1 MNVFETKESMIM
13 ALDSIRANKF
23 RAIMTIIGVM
33 IGVASVI
40 GMVSLIQGLNTAVSN
55 DIEALGSNVLWVV
68 KYPPNTNWNE
78 LTEKERNR
86 KPITLDEANAIS
98 ANCPSVNGVSPQNY
112 YFRPGGNNVKY
123 KNNSSNRS
131 SIFGTSVDY
140 EAVNN
145 HYIEQGRFF
154 LPSEDFHRAMVC
166 VIGKDL
172 AETLFPAET
181 PIGKSI
187 LVNDNRMRVV
197 GVMEKRRSSLI
208 NSNDNT
214 VILPYGT
221 FEKMYPWEKELMLAV
236 KASKPVLMRTA
247 EDEIR
252 QALRRLRGVKY
263 SDDDDFAVFT
273 QESLL
278 DSYSQLTIGIWIAM
292 MVIASV
298 GLLVGGIG
306 VLNIMLVS
314 VTERTREIGVRKAI
328 GAKRANIF
336 SQFLVEAMTLSGT
349 GGAIGIVF
357 GLLIA
362 FVISA
367 VSPLPMV
374 VPFLWILISFTI
386 SAGVGLLAGIIPA
399 LRAAS
404 VDPIVSLRYE

>member
-1 MNVFETKESMIM
+1 MNIFETKESVLM
-13 ALDSIRANKF
+13 ALDSIRSNKF
-23 RAIMTIIGVM
+23 RSIMTIIGVL

-40 GMVSLIQGLNTAVSN
+40 GMVSLIQGLNSAVAD
-55 DIEALGSNVLWVV
+55 DIEAMGSNVFWVM

-86 KPITLDEANAIS
+86 KPITLDEANAIRE
-98 ANCPSVNGVSPQNY
+98 NCPSVNGVSPQNY
-112 YFRPGGNNVKY
+112 YFRPGGNIVKY
-123 KNNSSNRS
+123 KNNSSSRS
-131 SIFGTSVDY
+131 ALFGTSVDY

-145 HYIEQGRFF
+145 HYIGQGRFF

-166 VIGKDL
+166 VIGKDIS
-172 AETLFPAET
+172 ETLFPNES

-187 LVNDNRMRVV
+187 LVNDNRLRVV

-208 NSNDNT
+208 DSNDNT
-214 VILPYGT
+214 IMLPYGT
-221 FEKMYPWEKELMLAV
+221 FQKMYPWEKELMLAV
-236 KASKPVLMRTA
+236 KASSPTTMRKA

-263 SDDDDFAVFT
+263 SDDDNFAIVT
-273 QESLL
+273 QETLL
-278 DSYSQLTIGIWIAM
+278 DSYKQLTLGIWVAM

-314 VTERTREIGVRKAI
+314 VTERTREIGIRKAI
-328 GAKRANIF
+328 GARRANIF
-336 SQFLVEAMTLSGT
+336 FQFLVEAMTLSGT
-349 GGAIGIVF
+349 GGVIGIVF
-357 GLLIA
+357 GLVLA

-367 VSPLPMV
+367 LSPLPMV
-374 VPFLWILISFTI
+374 VPFIWIIISFVI
-386 SAGVGLLAGIIPA
+386 AAGVGLLAGIMPA
-399 LRAAS
+399 WRAAS